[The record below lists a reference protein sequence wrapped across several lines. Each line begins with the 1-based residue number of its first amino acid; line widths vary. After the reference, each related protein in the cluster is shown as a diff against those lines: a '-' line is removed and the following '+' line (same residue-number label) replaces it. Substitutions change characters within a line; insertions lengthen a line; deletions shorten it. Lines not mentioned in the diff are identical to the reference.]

1 MTYMGVDLKT
11 STKQKSSLSIVDS
24 NSKVEFIGTFSE
36 DRGLFE
42 IAERYQ
48 PSFVAIGTPLTL
60 PAGLCCLEPECDCRM
75 SSPERKGRQA
85 ELELARMGI
94 SCFFTNKGSIIRKL
108 VYRAINLNRRMS
120 ESGYRLVEVYP
131 HATKVVLFGDK
142 VPSKN
147 RPESLPFMKERLP
160 TLLEGL
166 NGHIEKLDRSSC
178 DALINAH
185 TALLHDR
192 DETDLVGSEQ
202 EGLIALP
209 KLLRVQSYD

>member
-11 STKQKSSLSIVDS
+11 STRQKSSLSIVDS
-24 NSKVEFIGTFSE
+24 NSVVKFVGFFSD

-42 IAERYQ
+42 IAERYD
-48 PSFVAIGTPLTL
+48 PSYIAIGSPLSL

-75 SSPERKGRQA
+75 SSPEKKGRQA

-94 SCFFTNKGSIIRKL
+94 SCFFTNKGSIIRNL
-108 VYRAINLNRRMS
+108 VYRAIDLSRQMS
-120 ESGYRLVEVYP
+120 ESGHRMIEVYP

-166 NGHIEKLDRSSC
+166 EDHLEKLDRSSC

-185 TALLHDR
+185 TALLHAR
-192 DETDLVGSEQ
+192 EETDMVGSEQ

-209 KLLRVQSYD
+209 KLLRM